1 MAMAGTP
8 RGSRQ
13 HARTVR
19 YECTWLY
26 HTEAIVKGILGVMRV
41 ILVHL
46 QNQRMLCSS
55 RWVIPG
61 LTEGVKRDGRQTG
74 GCRRQ
79 PVFGPRA
86 GARAGVTAPGLE
98 HPRFHAHL
106 VLCDAAS
113 PGGSAVMRLP
123 GLE

>member
-1 MAMAGTP
+1 
-8 RGSRQ
+8 
-13 HARTVR
+13 
-19 YECTWLY
+19 
-26 HTEAIVKGILGVMRV
+26 MRV

-86 GARAGVTAPGLE
+86 GARADVTAPGPGCRRDGWPGCCGQ
-98 HPRFHAHL
+98 HKSNT
-106 VLCDAAS
+106 S
-113 PGGSAVMRLP
+113 PGPGGIQHADNTYKSAFP
-123 GLE
+123 GTLTFSQQGRVGQT